1 MACGASRLFIGL
13 LVSQFKNV
21 FANLLNYMYNIFL
34 N

>member
-21 FANLLNYMYNIFL
+21 FAN
-34 N
+34 